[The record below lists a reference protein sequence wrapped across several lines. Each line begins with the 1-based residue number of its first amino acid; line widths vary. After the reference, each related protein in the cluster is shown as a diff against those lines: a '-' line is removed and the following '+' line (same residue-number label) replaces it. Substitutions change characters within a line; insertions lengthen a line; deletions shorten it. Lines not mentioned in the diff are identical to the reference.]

1 MDTHSNVLAH
11 TKKISVWD
19 PLIRIFHWT
28 LVISFFTA
36 YFTEDDFQTIHT
48 WAGYTIISLLLV
60 RILWGFI
67 GTKHAKFSDFIY
79 SKQQI
84 INFIKDTINLK
95 AKRYIG
101 HNPAG
106 GAMIFLLLLS
116 LIMTIS
122 TGLFLFA
129 ISEGQGPLA
138 PLIANNWSDF
148 EDTFEE
154 LHEFFANFTLFL
166 IFVHVVGVVIE
177 SFIHKEN
184 LIRSMINGKK
194 LAEQNKDHNND

>member
-1 MDTHSNVLAH
+1 MNTQHNTL
-11 TKKISVWD
+11 TKEISVWD
-19 PLIRIFHWT
+19 PLVRIFHWA

-48 WAGYTIISLLLV
+48 WAGYTIISLLIV
-60 RILWGFI
+60 RIFWGFV

-79 SKQQI
+79 SKQEI
-84 INFIKDTINLK
+84 IRFIKDTFAFK
-95 AKRYIG
+95 AKRYLG

-106 GAMIFLLLLS
+106 GAMIFLLILS
-116 LIMTIS
+116 LIITTT

-129 ISEGQGPLA
+129 IEEGQGPLA
-138 PLIANNWSDF
+138 ALLSSDWSVL
-148 EDTFEE
+148 EDAFEE

-166 IFVHVVGVVIE
+166 VFIHVAGVLVE

-184 LIRSMINGKK
+184 LVKSMINGKK
-194 LAEQNKDHNND
+194 KIDSNQ

>member
-1 MDTHSNVLAH
+1 MNTQHNTL
-11 TKKISVWD
+11 TKEISVWD
-19 PLIRIFHWT
+19 PLVRIFHWT

-48 WAGYTIISLLLV
+48 WAGYTIISLLIV
-60 RILWGFI
+60 RILWGFV

-79 SKQQI
+79 SKQEI
-84 INFIKDTINLK
+84 IRFIKDSFAFK

-106 GAMIFLLLLS
+106 GAMIFLLILS
-116 LIMTIS
+116 LIITTT

-129 ISEGQGPLA
+129 IEEGQGPLA
-138 PLIANNWSDF
+138 AFLSSDWSVL
-148 EDTFEE
+148 EDVFEE

-166 IFVHVVGVVIE
+166 VFIHIAGVLVE
-177 SFIHKEN
+177 SLIHKEN
-184 LIRSMINGKK
+184 LVKSMINGKK
-194 LAEQNKDHNND
+194 NIDTNQ

>member
-1 MDTHSNVLAH
+1 MNTQHNTL
-11 TKKISVWD
+11 TKEISVWD
-19 PLIRIFHWT
+19 PLVRIFHWT

-48 WAGYTIISLLLV
+48 WAGYTIISLLIV
-60 RILWGFI
+60 RIFWGFV

-79 SKQQI
+79 SKQEI
-84 INFIKDTINLK
+84 IRFIKDTFAFK
-95 AKRYIG
+95 AKRYLG

-106 GAMIFLLLLS
+106 GAMIFLLILS
-116 LIMTIS
+116 LIITTT

-129 ISEGQGPLA
+129 IEEGQGPLA
-138 PLIANNWSDF
+138 ALLSSDWSVL
-148 EDTFEE
+148 EDAFEE

-166 IFVHVVGVVIE
+166 VFIHVAGVLVE

-184 LIRSMINGKK
+184 LVKSMINGKK
-194 LAEQNKDHNND
+194 KIDSNQ